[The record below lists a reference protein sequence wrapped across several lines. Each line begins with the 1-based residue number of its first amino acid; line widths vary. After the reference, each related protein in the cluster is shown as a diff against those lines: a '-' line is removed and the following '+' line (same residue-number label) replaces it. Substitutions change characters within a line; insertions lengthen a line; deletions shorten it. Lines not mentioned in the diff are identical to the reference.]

1 MHRQHRH
8 PHNRENCI
16 NIKFKVTSLIG
27 YALSGLGLLLAIWS
41 PALLA
46 STFIYLSAVLAVIGL
61 VLCLGTPFARKVM
74 IETVDFKLARLIVR
88 LKELCPNTAKKKRYK
103 NVLSGLKSGSGL
115 LIGQLSLLGITV
127 LLFSFLETQT
137 RVNTRLHALPAGQFL
152 QILKS
157 HIFTLGLLPWA
168 IYSVLGVG
176 LSYFSLVRQRIP
188 YLPKVI
194 FPEAKRQPG
203 LFFHNLLSIIIEVN
217 ISFPILFV
225 TILAV
230 LYFCDGCSMMLGN
243 DSLHHTPMLTM
254 LVLGMFLLAFRL
266 INNQFVQWM
275 VEARFSLGNMLI
287 LFMLAF
293 TACIVWLYCV
303 GGDFLLRLHPA
314 IPLLLSATKS
324 HWVGSIPDPILQ
336 TRLQLLIWAWWM
348 VWIPWMTTLVARYS
362 AKLSIRMA
370 ILKAMI
376 CPVLVFWWVSEKLT
390 IEDWALMSVWLET
403 PKVRLS
409 VAVVLLF
416 FIWQRFG
423 KMKTTMDVSLGCMLP
438 LKRWRHRTL
447 KGWMKIFSSLS
458 TIYLIGTFTT
468 GWVPTQVIATYGAG
482 FLTVLVAFFLGILGL
497 DILREIKNEKN
508 SDIHLSDP
516 VLDRR

>member
-1 MHRQHRH
+1 M
-8 PHNRENCI
+8 
-16 NIKFKVTSLIG
+16 TSLIG
-27 YALSGLGLLLAIWS
+27 YVLSGLGLLLAIWS
-41 PALLA
+41 PALLGN
-46 STFIYLSAVLAVIGL
+46 TFIYFSALLAVIGL
-61 VLCLGTPFARKVM
+61 MLGIFTPLAGKM
-74 IETVDFKLARLIVR
+74 IMEPVDPKLASLIIR
-88 LKELCPNTAKKKRYK
+88 LKELCPNSSNKKRYK
-103 NVLSGLKSGSGL
+103 NIFSKLNAASILV
-115 LIGQLSLLGITV
+115 IGQLSLFSISV

-137 RVNTRLHALPAGQFL
+137 RVNTRLHPLPAGQFL

-157 HIFTLGLLPWA
+157 HIFTLGLLPWV

-176 LSYFSLVRQRIP
+176 LAYFSLVRKRIP

-194 FPEAKRQPG
+194 LPDAKRQPG
-203 LFFHNLLSIIIEVN
+203 LFFHNLLSIITEVN

-225 TILAV
+225 TMLAV
-230 LYFCDGCSMMLGN
+230 LYFCDGCSMILGN
-243 DSLHHTPMLTM
+243 NSLHHTPMLTM

-275 VEARFSLGNMLI
+275 VEAKFSLGNMLI
-287 LFMLAF
+287 FFILAF

-314 IPLLLSATKS
+314 IPVLLSATKS
-324 HWVGSIPDPILQ
+324 HWVGFIPDSILQ
-336 TRLQLLIWAWWM
+336 IRLQLLLWAWWM
-348 VWIPWMTTLVARYS
+348 VWIPWMATLVARWS
-362 AKLSIRMA
+362 AKSSIRMA
-370 ILKAMI
+370 LLKAMI
-376 CPVLVFWWVSEKLT
+376 CPMLVFWWVSEKLT
-390 IEDWALMSVWLET
+390 IDDWSSVSVWLEM
-403 PKVRLS
+403 PKVRLG
-409 VAVVLLF
+409 VAIVLLF
-416 FIWQRFG
+416 FIWQCFG

-482 FLTVLVAFFLGILGL
+482 FLTILVAFFLVAFGFDL
-497 DILREIKNEKN
+497 LREIKNEKN
-508 SDIHLSDP
+508 SDIHLSAP